1 MCIIGKNDVRL
12 VTRLWIVHW
21 LIYIYL
27 DPCDLNRTLN
37 VSMRIL
43 SAEKM
48 GKGVSQAGNAASS
61 EQHFWAE
68 FYDSLANNSSW
79 STQPLENLN
88 ICRGLFVHFR
98 IWDTKMSLGLEQL
111 ELNQSEKYAASNS
124 RSNESLKMHLFQA
137 GGASK
142 LTWSNSW
149 RKIMLEICC
158 WKAQVFERQLP
169 FAL

>member
-1 MCIIGKNDVRL
+1 MSACASFRL
-12 VTRLWIVHW
+12 K
-21 LIYIYL
+21 
-27 DPCDLNRTLN
+27 
-37 VSMRIL
+37 
-43 SAEKM
+43 KM

-79 STQPLENLN
+79 SSQPLENLN

-111 ELNQSEKYAASNS
+111 ELNQSEKYEASNS
-124 RSNESLKMHLFQA
+124 RSNESFKMHSFQA

-149 RKIMLEICC
+149 KRSCFKSAAEKYKRLSDSYLLHSSLTVWARRSFM
-158 WKAQVFERQLP
+158 
-169 FAL
+169 